1 MGYADVATGGP
12 LREPTKEEIQEIHLD
27 LDYCNYFP
35 SNEEYLPL
43 YRVKKG
49 LEEPYNFS
57 GGKGDLNRRAAQ
69 IWKLAQQCRA
79 DGTLQS
85 LRDGRLEQ
93 CIINVPA
100 ATQSHWASELQV
112 GQDASHM
119 KSSSEDVAAEDV
131 TTTEG
136 PQREVEFPEAAGLQL
151 IKAVSQLPDI
161 KGNGEITLSQTNVVE
176 LSPEPDGP
184 SRVSRHSL
192 SSDEDLVLNTYENE
206 RLHVVEPGHFKE
218 VKQIDQKLDKVDTNR
233 AGMSDRVASDGSDSD
248 TDTDSSPED
257 SYGLT
262 DHEGSDHPPNDTVR
276 ETDLKAISDIK
287 AARTLA
293 DLNGHDLDVQLRYF
307 HITKIITEIDRQTPV
322 RCLVCSS
329 EGHMAG
335 VCDQL
340 ICSVC
345 DAFNHHTTQNCPSIA
360 RCSKCRELGHD
371 KEHCLYKLKNM
382 VQNEI
387 VCDLCQRHGHI
398 EEVCELQ
405 WRTSGR
411 PWEFNPELCSVRLS
425 CYECGRPGHLGNDCP
440 TRRPGKQLGSSS
452 WGSGDNQIS
461 IKSKGEISIKGTAR
475 HDPIDVDKGYEEM
488 SGAFI
493 RPKVPEPVRKGKIQI
508 KTGPRPPF
516 DDRGPYSGWNPVN
529 ATYIKGGANESSYS
543 RYRDNGREDWQAA
556 SDRPGYRSYGHS
568 SGRSRSPE
576 YGGHDSQNYSDRYKP
591 PAPRQ
596 THQASRP
603 QPGADVYRPMPS
615 SALNAWSRHR
625 V

>member
-12 LREPTKEEIQEIHLD
+12 LREPRKNEIQELHLD

-100 ATQSHWASELQV
+100 ATQSHRASELQL
-112 GQDASHM
+112 GQDASLM
-119 KSSSEDVAAEDV
+119 KSTSEDVAAEDV
-131 TTTEG
+131 TTTNG
-136 PQREVEFPEAAGLQL
+136 PQREVELREAAGLQL
-151 IKAVSQLPDI
+151 AKAVSQLPDI

-176 LSPEPDGP
+176 LSPELEEP

-192 SSDEDLVLNTYENE
+192 SSDEDLVSNIHENE
-206 RLHVVEPGHFKE
+206 RLHALEPEHYRE
-218 VKQIDQKLDKVDTNR
+218 VKQKDQELDEIDTNP
-233 AGMSDRVASDGSDSD
+233 AGMNERVVSDGSDSD
-248 TDTDSSPED
+248 TDSDSSSED

-262 DHEGSDHPPNDTVR
+262 DHEDSEHAADDMVGEP
-276 ETDLKAISDIK
+276 DLKTMPDIK
-287 AARTLA
+287 AALTLA
-293 DLNGHDLDVQLRYF
+293 DLNGHDLNVQLRYF
-307 HITKIITEIDRQTPV
+307 HITKTMREVDRQTSV

-340 ICSVC
+340 TCSVC
-345 DAFNHHTTQNCPSIA
+345 GAFNHHTTQRCPSTA

-371 KEHCLYKLKNM
+371 EEHCLYKLKNM

-398 EEVCELQ
+398 EEICELQ

-452 WGSGDNQIS
+452 WGSGDTQIS
-461 IKSKGEISIKGTAR
+461 IKSKGEINIKGTAR
-475 HDPIDVDKGYEEM
+475 HDPIDVDDGYMEM
-488 SGAFI
+488 VGAFI
-493 RPKVPEPVRKGKIQI
+493 RPKVPEPVRKGKIHI
-508 KTGPRPPF
+508 KTGPRPTSN
-516 DDRGPYSGWNPVN
+516 DLGPYSGWNPVN
-529 ATYIKGGANESSYS
+529 ATYVKGSANGSSYS
-543 RYRDNGREDWQAA
+543 RYRDSGREDWQAA
-556 SDRPGYRSYGHS
+556 SNRPGYSSYRHS
-568 SGRSRSPE
+568 NRRSRSPE
-576 YGGHDSQNYSDRYKP
+576 YRNHDSYDYADKHQP
-591 PAPRQ
+591 P
-596 THQASRP
+596 ASRP
-603 QPGADVYRPMPS
+603 THQGSRSLPGADVYRPMPS

-625 V
+625 L